1 MRIVIFI
8 ISLLF
13 FTSLSAQEQRGK
25 ASYYSK
31 RATGARTSSGE
42 KLHHDS
48 MTCAHR
54 THPFGTMLRVTC
66 PATGKTVVVRVT
78 DRGPFR
84 HGRIIDL
91 SWGAAKALG
100 ILDMGIATVH
110 VEVIRQGQKLG
121 PLKSD
126 ESLEIP
132 EIDFIVG
139 DAGYKFLPELQQHTL
154 NDNHEIP
161 KKKEPKP
168 KAKSKHSPKDGKKE
182 KALHPNSTNI
192 WSDIFNLN
200 K

>member
-78 DRGPFR
+78 DRGPFS

-132 EIDFIVG
+132 EIDFIVP
-139 DAGYKFLPELQQHTL
+139 ATSFCLSCSNTRSTTITRYQRRKSL
-154 NDNHEIP
+154 NQRQSPNIRRRTAR
-161 KKKEPKP
+161 KR
-168 KAKSKHSPKDGKKE
+168 KHYIQ
-182 KALHPNSTNI
+182 TVQ
-192 WSDIFNLN
+192 IFGQTFSI
-200 K
+200 